1 MPAIQKSVVFAA
13 VLGLVACTSGGSP
26 AKTGTAGVGP
36 AGTGGTG
43 SAGTHGNAGA
53 SAGAN
58 GAGTAGAA
66 GGGGGPTGSGAAGS
80 GAAGASA
87 GASGG
92 AGGAGGSSGGAAG
105 GATDG
110 GAGATG
116 GGNQDGSIARGD
128 GPLTTAGCAGK
139 NYQLCIDFESG
150 LDTAVWTGNAK
161 GIDTTDFA
169 HGGHSF
175 HAYPGGAFL
184 KTTKMGTI
192 KNVVWGRFYV
202 HMKPGA
208 PGGHGEIVG
217 VYDTS
222 GDWYEIGW
230 QFNGI
235 LGNWHGLGG
244 EKPLRSMP
252 YIVDKWYCIEFLF
265 DGAAG
270 VMPQWWIDGSEA
282 QYYMAVPA
290 AKGPRMETQFTHLE
304 VGMTSFA
311 GLGLNQQPYGNSNP
325 PVMTDLWID
334 DVAFDTQRI
343 GCIE

>member
-1 MPAIQKSVVFAA
+1 VKLRVTLIATSLAVAA
-13 VLGLVACTSGGSP
+13 CGGGSGRTNP
-26 AKTGTAGVGP
+26 GAAGAGAAGVG
-36 AGTGGTG
+36 A
-43 SAGTHGNAGA
+43 AGA
-53 SAGAN
+53 GM
-58 GAGTAGAA
+58 AGAA
-66 GGGGGPTGSGAAGS
+66 GGGT
-80 GAAGASA
+80 AGASAGGSTGVAGTGSA

-92 AGGAGGSSGGAAG
+92 AGAA
-105 GATDG
+105 
-110 GAGATG
+110 AGATG
-116 GGNQDGSIARGD
+116 AAGAGNDGGVDALPGTDGARGD
-128 GPLTTAGCAGK
+128 GMGPLTTAGCAGK

-150 LDTAVWTGNAK
+150 IDTAVWTGNANSVV
-161 GIDTTDFA
+161 TTDAA
-169 HGGHSF
+169 HGTHAY
-175 HAYPGGAFL
+175 HAYPGGGFL

-235 LGNWHGLGG
+235 LGDWHGLGG
-244 EKPLRSMP
+244 EKPLRSKP
-252 YIVDKWYCIEFLF
+252 YIHDQWYCVELLF
-265 DGAAG
+265 DGAKG
-270 VMPQWWIDGSEA
+270 VMPQWWIDGEEA
-282 QYYMAVPA
+282 AYYMPVDA
-290 AKGPRMETQFTHLE
+290 AKGPRVETQFTHLE

-311 GLGLNQQPYGNSNP
+311 GLGLVCNDGCEVSAPNEGYGNNDP
-325 PVMTDLWID
+325 PVMTDLYID

>member
-1 MPAIQKSVVFAA
+1 MMAA
-13 VLGLVACTSGGSP
+13 RRLALVLTSLALAACGGGGVNKP
-26 AKTGTAGVGP
+26 KTGAGGQGG
-36 AGTGGTG
+36 GTGG
-43 SAGTHGNAGA
+43 
-53 SAGAN
+53 
-58 GAGTAGAA
+58 AGAA
-66 GGGGGPTGSGAAGS
+66 GV
-80 GAAGASA
+80 AGATGGAS
-87 GASGG
+87 ASGG
-92 AGGAGGSSGGAAG
+92 AGGAGGASLPPTGAGGGAAG
-105 GATDG
+105 SSAGGAASSLGGATGAGGARTDG
-110 GAGATG
+110 GADAAAGDH
-116 GGNQDGSIARGD
+116 DGSSAQGD
-128 GPLTTAGCAGK
+128 GPLTTAGCANH

-150 LDTAVWTGNAK
+150 IDTAIWTGNAK
-161 GIDTTDFA
+161 SVDTTDFA
-169 HGGHSF
+169 HGGHSY
-175 HAYPGGAFL
+175 HAYPGGGFL

-252 YIVDKWYCIEFLF
+252 TIVDKWYCVEFLF
-265 DGAAG
+265 DGATG
-270 VMPQWWIDGSEA
+270 VMPQWWIDGAEA
-282 QYYMAVPA
+282 QYYMPVPA
-290 AKGPRMETQFTHLE
+290 AKGPRVETQFTHLE

-311 GLGLNQQPYGNSNP
+311 GLGLMQNPYGNNNP

-343 GCIE
+343 GCIQ

>member
-1 MPAIQKSVVFAA
+1 MMATRRLALVLTSLALAA
-13 VLGLVACTSGGSP
+13 CGGGGANKP
-26 AKTGTAGVGP
+26 KTGTAGQGGGP
-36 AGTGGTG
+36 GGAGAMGVAGATGGAGASGSAGSGATTGAAGTSTGGT
-43 SAGTHGNAGA
+43 T
-53 SAGAN
+53 
-58 GAGTAGAA
+58 GTAGAA
-66 GGGGGPTGSGAAGS
+66 
-80 GAAGASA
+80 A

-92 AGGAGGSSGGAAG
+92 AGSGVAGSTGAAG
-105 GATDG
+105 SGTDG
-110 GAGATG
+110 GAGSG
-116 GGNQDGSIARGD
+116 SGNKDGSSGVLGD
-128 GPLTTAGCAGK
+128 GPTTTAGCAGH

-150 LDTAVWTGNAK
+150 IDTTVWSGNAK
-161 GIDTTDFA
+161 SVDTTDFA
-169 HGGHSF
+169 HGGHSY
-175 HAYPGGAFL
+175 HAYPGGGFL

-244 EKPLRSMP
+244 EKPLRSKP
-252 YIVDKWYCIEFLF
+252 YIVDQWYCVEFLF
-265 DGAAG
+265 DGATG

-282 QYYMAVPA
+282 QYYMPVDA
-290 AKGPRMETQFTHLE
+290 AKGPRVETQFTHLE
-304 VGMTSFA
+304 IGMTSFA
-311 GLGLNQQPYGNSNP
+311 GLGLAQQPYGNSNP
-325 PVMTDLWID
+325 PLMTDLWID

-343 GCIE
+343 GCIAP

>member
-1 MPAIQKSVVFAA
+1 MTAATTTNAKSVD
-13 VLGLVACTSGGSP
+13 TS
-26 AKTGTAGVGP
+26 
-36 AGTGGTG
+36 
-43 SAGTHGNAGA
+43 
-53 SAGAN
+53 
-58 GAGTAGAA
+58 
-66 GGGGGPTGSGAAGS
+66 
-80 GAAGASA
+80 
-87 GASGG
+87 
-92 AGGAGGSSGGAAG
+92 
-105 GATDG
+105 
-110 GAGATG
+110 
-116 GGNQDGSIARGD
+116 
-128 GPLTTAGCAGK
+128 
-139 NYQLCIDFESG
+139 
-150 LDTAVWTGNAK
+150 
-161 GIDTTDFA
+161 DFA
-169 HGGHSF
+169 HGGHSY
-175 HAYPGGAFL
+175 HAFPGGGFL

>member
-1 MPAIQKSVVFAA
+1 VGPPPTGAGGGAA
-13 VLGLVACTSGGSP
+13 GQGGS
-26 AKTGTAGVGP
+26 
-36 AGTGGTG
+36 GTGG
-43 SAGTHGNAGA
+43 
-53 SAGAN
+53 
-58 GAGTAGAA
+58 
-66 GGGGGPTGSGAAGS
+66 
-80 GAAGASA
+80 A

-92 AGGAGGSSGGAAG
+92 ATGAAG
-105 GATDG
+105 ARTDG
-110 GAGATG
+110 GADAAAGDR
-116 GGNQDGSIARGD
+116 DGSSVAGD
-128 GPLTTAGCAGK
+128 GPLTTAGCANH

-150 LDTAVWTGNAK
+150 LDTTVWTGNAK
-161 GIDTTDFA
+161 SVDTTDFA
-169 HGGHSF
+169 HGGHSY
-175 HAYPGGAFL
+175 HAFPGGGML

-230 QFNGI
+230 QFNGL

-252 YIVDKWYCIEFLF
+252 YIVDKWYCVEFLF
-265 DGAAG
+265 DGAKG
-270 VMPQWWIDGSEA
+270 VMPQWWIDGAEA
-282 QYYMAVPA
+282 QYYMPVDA
-290 AKGPRMETQFTHLE
+290 AKGPRVETQFTHLE

-311 GLGLNQQPYGNSNP
+311 GLGLNQQPYGNNNP
-325 PVMTDLWID
+325 PLMTDLWID

-343 GCIE
+343 GCIAP